1 MAVQIG
7 NAVCDENGKA
17 KGGQPGNQTGELR
30 IQNWYLNKKGWR
42 VFRAKAPEVAEKL
55 AWDCEAACKNMAIG
69 YNQSKRNTLY
79 TAAKPHGF
87 NCAEVTTLCECDCS
101 SLVRVCLAYAG
112 IKVTDFNTASE
123 AARIMATGQFDEL
136 TDAKYTDESAYLKR
150 GDILVTKTKGHTAIV
165 LSDGP
170 KADKEP
176 DPDPQPDP
184 PEPGPQPEPSKRI
197 VVVIGKSVRVRK
209 KPSALSRTLW
219 IAHSA
224 AYYKAQ
230 GSTRPNDL
238 YYLMDIAENGWYHI
252 KTINTEH
259 DLTGYITNKPKLTK
273 LVDVNE

>member
-17 KGGQPGNQTGELR
+17 KGGKPGNQTGKELR

-101 SLVRVCLAYAG
+101 SLVRVCLLYAG
-112 IKVTDFNTASE
+112 VKVNDFNTASE
-123 AARIMATGQFDEL
+123 AARLMATGQFDEL

-165 LSDGP
+165 LTDGP
-170 KADKEP
+170 KADKDPEPEPPTP
-176 DPDPQPDP
+176 DPDPK
-184 PEPGPQPEPSKRI
+184 PEPSKRI
-197 VVVIGKSVRVRK
+197 IVVIGKSVRVHK
-209 KPSALSRTLW
+209 APSVISRTVW
-219 IAHSA
+219 IAHSG
-224 AYYKAQ
+224 AYYKSK
-230 GSTRPNDL
+230 GSNRPNDL
-238 YYLMDIAENGWYHI
+238 YYLLDIAENGWYHI
-252 KTINTEH
+252 QTINTEH
-259 DLTGYITNKPKLTK
+259 DLTGYITNKAKFTK
-273 LVDVNE
+273 LVEVNE